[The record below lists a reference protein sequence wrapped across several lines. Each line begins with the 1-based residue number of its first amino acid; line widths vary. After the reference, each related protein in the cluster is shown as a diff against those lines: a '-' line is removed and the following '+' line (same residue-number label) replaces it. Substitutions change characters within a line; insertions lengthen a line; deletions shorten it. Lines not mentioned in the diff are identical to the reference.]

1 MAEQDTA
8 AMRNAPWD
16 ADDREV
22 LREKWRMAA
31 ASAFQCE
38 QLLHEVELL
47 RIRVD
52 YVAEQTPEHDE
63 LAVDARNMFIAVGQK
78 LFESGLTMADWKWFV
93 ENRIPDEPDKWQ
105 ELGEHCQQAE
115 KLKDLFH
122 CLEEFVRAIAKAKR
136 TFADSIR
143 LSLNAWEE
151 ADNPNTSWFQRADNG
166 VRLHGRLVEVSGR
179 DATVLRF
186 LCKRTTRSS
195 TYEDLAS
202 LAKVWDQGLTCGNVK
217 TIRSTKSNIRSCLNR
232 IRDKIRL
239 SFGLTKEHE
248 PVKRSTRGPV
258 SGWKLD
264 KDLLQS
270 NSP

>member
-1 MAEQDTA
+1 
-8 AMRNAPWD
+8 MRNAPWD

-22 LREKWRMAA
+22 LREKWRLADET
-31 ASAFQCE
+31 ASQCE
-38 QLLHEVELL
+38 RLLHEVELL

-52 YVAEQTPEHDE
+52 HVAERTSEHDE
-63 LAVDARNMFIAVGQK
+63 LAVDARKMFIAVGK
-78 LFESGLTMADWKWFV
+78 NLLESGLTMADWKWFV
-93 ENRIPDEPDKWQ
+93 ENRIPDEPDQWQ
-105 ELGEHCQQAE
+105 ELGEHWQQAE

-122 CLEEFVRAIAKAKR
+122 CLEEFVRAITKAKR
-136 TFADSIR
+136 KFADAIR

-151 ADNPNTSWFQRADNG
+151 ADNPNTSWFQQADKG
-166 VRLHGRLVEVSGR
+166 VRLHGTLVEVRGR
-179 DATVLRF
+179 DAEVLRF
-186 LCKRTTRSS
+186 LCQRTTRIS

-202 LAKVWDQGLTCGNVK
+202 LAENWGQGLDSRNDKAVL
-217 TIRSTKSNIRSCLNR
+217 STKSNIRSCLNR

-239 SFGLTKEHE
+239 SFELTEE
-248 PVKRSTRGPV
+248 DDPVKSSTRGPV

>member
-1 MAEQDTA
+1 MK
-8 AMRNAPWD
+8 NAPWD

-22 LREKWRMAA
+22 LREKWRMANGT
-31 ASAFQCE
+31 ASQCE
-38 QLLHEVELL
+38 RLLHEVELL

-52 YVAEQTPEHDE
+52 HVAERTPEHDE
-63 LAVDARNMFIAVGQK
+63 LAVDARKMFIAVGK
-78 LFESGLTMADWKWFV
+78 NLLESGLTMADWKWFV
-93 ENRIPDEPDKWQ
+93 ENRIPDEPDQWQ
-105 ELGEHCQQAE
+105 ELGEHWQQAE
-115 KLKDLFH
+115 KLKDLFY

-179 DATVLRF
+179 DAMVLRF

-202 LAKVWDQGLTCGNVK
+202 LAKNWEQGLDSRNDK
-217 TIRSTKSNIRSCLNR
+217 TICSTKSNIRSCLNQ
-232 IRDKIRL
+232 IRKAIRL
-239 SFGLTKEHE
+239 SFELTGEHD
-248 PVKRSTRGPV
+248 PVKQSKPGP
-258 SGWKLD
+258 GWKLD